1 MQLLPQ
7 ALRHGSLLLVAFSLP
22 VPALCRIY
30 SIRDIAKL
38 TDSSPVIV
46 VGEVLSADRV
56 GPGKILMPDGTPYAC
71 ESMTAFIQVDE
82 VLKGESASG
91 TIQVDYLHNPD
102 WEGGPLTNELATRA
116 YLMFFLKPDG
126 DRFAFTAPDQSS
138 IPMSRSRSALSDNS
152 AEDVYAQVL
161 RHLAE
166 GLFDE
171 QALSRDRVRSIFVID
186 TERSPLVPEM
196 YKLALHSSAAGSDR
210 AFRYELLAA
219 LVRRKDLSVLPDLE
233 TALLTVHDADVAN
246 AGANMISALQEVDS
260 SIAGLILVQ
269 ALNLPEPT
277 MRGAAAAALN
287 QVRSGDAVWALF
299 DSLDDPDVEVRRA
312 VINSL
317 TAIFQKAQCL
327 PPTDDAEDAFRA
339 CVEHWKEIAATK
351 KMSLRR

>member
-1 MQLLPQ
+1 MQLFPKT
-7 ALRHGSLLLVAFSLP
+7 LRHGSLLFVALSLP
-22 VPALCRIY
+22 ISAHCRLY

-46 VGEVLSADRV
+46 VGEVLSTDQV
-56 GPGKILMPDGTPYAC
+56 GTGKILMPDGTPCVC
-71 ESMTAFIQVDE
+71 ESMSAFIQVDE

-91 TIQVDYLHNPD
+91 TIQVDYLHNPN
-102 WEGGPLTNELATRA
+102 WEGGPLTNGLATGA

-152 AEDVYAQVL
+152 AGDVYAQVL

-171 QALSRDRVRSIFVID
+171 QALSQDRVRSIFVID
-186 TERSPLVPEM
+186 TEQSPLVPEM
-196 YKLALHSSAAGSDR
+196 YKLALHSPAAGSDR

-233 TALLTVHDADVAN
+233 TAVLTVHDADVAN
-246 AGANMISALQEVDS
+246 ARANMISALQEVES
-260 SIAGLILVQ
+260 SIAEPILVQ
-269 ALNLPEPT
+269 ALKLPEPT

-299 DSLDDPDVEVRRA
+299 DSLDDPDLEVRRA

-317 TAIFQKAQCL
+317 TAIFQKTQCL
-327 PPTDDAEDAFRA
+327 PPADDAEHAFRS
-339 CVEHWKEIAATK
+339 CVEHWKEIAATEK
-351 KMSLRR
+351 VSLRR